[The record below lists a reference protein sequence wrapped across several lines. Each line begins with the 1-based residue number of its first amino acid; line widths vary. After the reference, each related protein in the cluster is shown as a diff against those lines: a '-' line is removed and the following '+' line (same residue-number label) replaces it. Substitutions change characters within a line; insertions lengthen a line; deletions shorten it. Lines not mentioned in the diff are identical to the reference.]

1 MKITPLKTNDGTVS
15 SASKVLL
22 YGHHGAGKTT
32 QIKNYSREFGKGLIL
47 SGESGLSSIADID
60 VDYIPF
66 TSFDRDPKD
75 GYSFKQIMTHIMSDE
90 FKSKEYKWIAI
101 DSISELSQRCFADV
115 LAASGKDNIT
125 FEEWANYERKITFA
139 LKWVRDLPMHVLITA
154 LAVEES
160 DDNGVTN
167 YWPSLVQKKIQKG
180 APALFDHVFCLLR
193 KTQEQGG
200 KVDVKRFI
208 VTDEVRGWHGKA
220 RDAHRRLSPIED
232 TDDVTDLLKRI
243 YMTEDQFADYQR
255 KGEAA

>member
-1 MKITPLKTNDGTVS
+1 MKITPLKTNDGSVS

-32 QIKNYSREFGKGLIL
+32 QIKNYKKAFGKGLIL
-47 SGESGLSSIADID
+47 SGESGLSSIAD
-60 VDYIPF
+60 VDCEYIPF
-66 TSFDRDPKD
+66 TTFDREPKD
-75 GYSFKQIMTHIMSDE
+75 GYSFKQIVAHIMSDE
-90 FKSKEYKWIAI
+90 FKSQDYKWIAI
-101 DSISELSQRCFADV
+101 DSISELSQRCFQDV
-115 LAASGKDNIT
+115 IAQSGKDNIT
-125 FEEWANYERKITFA
+125 FEEWANYERKITWA
-139 LKWVRDLPMHVLITA
+139 LKWTRDLPMHVLITA

-193 KTQEQGG
+193 KTSEQNG
-200 KVDVKRFI
+200 KVDVKRYI

-232 TDDVTDLLKRI
+232 VDDVTELLRRI
-243 YMTEDQFADYQR
+243 YMSEEQFDQYKR
-255 KGEAA
+255 SGEAA

>member
-1 MKITPLKTNDGTVS
+1 MKITPLKTNDGSVS
-15 SASKVLL
+15 SASKLLL

-32 QIKNYSREFGKGLIL
+32 QIKNYQRTFGKGLIL
-47 SGESGLSSIADID
+47 SGESGLSSIQDIEA
-60 VDYIPF
+60 DYIPF
-66 TSFDRDPKD
+66 TTFDTEPKD
-75 GYSFKQIMTHIMSDE
+75 GYSFKQIVQHISSDE
-90 FKSKEYKWIAI
+90 FRNQEYKWIAI
-101 DSISELSQRCFADV
+101 DSITELSQRCFQDV
-115 LAASGKDNIT
+115 IKQSGKEHIT
-125 FEEWANYERKITFA
+125 FEEWANYERKIMWA

-193 KTQEQGG
+193 KTSEQNG
-200 KVDVKRFI
+200 KVDVQRYI

-220 RDAHRRLSPIED
+220 RDAHRRLQPVENV
-232 TDDVTDLLKRI
+232 DDVTELLRRI
-243 YMTEDQFADYQR
+243 YMTEEQYAKYQQ